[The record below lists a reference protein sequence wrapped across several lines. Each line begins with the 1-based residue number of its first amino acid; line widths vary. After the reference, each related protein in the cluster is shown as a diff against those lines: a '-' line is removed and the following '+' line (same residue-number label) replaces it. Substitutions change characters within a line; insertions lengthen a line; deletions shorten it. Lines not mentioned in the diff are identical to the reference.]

1 MAEFVLYD
9 HQKKAVE
16 AGIDFFKNNKKKDHH
31 EFQIQPTGSGKS
43 LCIANMA
50 KELGEPTLILQPSK
64 EILVQ
69 NYKKLLSY
77 GFRAGIYSA
86 SAGYKF
92 IDQITYATIGS
103 IVNKPHLFSHFKH
116 LIIDECDLVS
126 NNSETMYNQFIKS
139 IEGVK
144 LLGLSVAP
152 ESTIELIGD
161 IFGYGFIGKI
171 EDAFTLLLNNGHPAH
186 LIDNLEVLFLDGLN
200 IKTRGW
206 TGNCFAWKECK
217 KLIRHNGK
225 NCKMRT
231 IVAHSNTLTLTENHS
246 VYRAK
251 TSSNRTEKTQKLQN
265 KIIEID
271 CPLSTEIS
279 IGDTLIQDDGAN
291 WIEAER
297 EYDMVEFVCTNMP
310 RTRAKAS
317 VDLSNIPLSSLFPHT
332 TGNQKSS
339 MARRWK
345 KTNSLPLKTYRELM
359 PILPELSVITI
370 EGSKCKIAP
379 KIKLS
384 DWAYI
389 IGFYIGDGWID
400 KAVNIGRIAFAV
412 EDKMQF
418 IVLKELK
425 IIPGVTWEPLIAPKY
440 GKTSKSVEIRANNIF
455 VIELLKYIGLNKPCH
470 KKTIPGECLLW
481 DKESRINLLHGLID
495 SDGYIS
501 KDKGNKSRVTF
512 TTTSHDLCNSLL
524 SLLRSLGITGSLHT
538 RKQSKGGVI
547 DGRQITGSKTSYS
560 VQWSAFAQ
568 MDNNDKH
575 KGLRKKFN
583 HDIYKFNELIATSN
597 IPSVSYNYVYD
608 IEMEGHPS
616 FVASGFL
623 VHNTATPYR
632 LTSGFNGAM
641 LKFINRTNPR
651 IFNKCNYYIQ
661 NSTLFNQ
668 GYLAKLKYFS
678 FDVIKREMLSV
689 NKSGTDFTKE
699 SLQAHY
705 RQINMPQITIHYANR
720 LLDKRKN
727 LLVFCSLVSEAE
739 AVSKGIPGSVVI
751 SSDTPPEIRAK
762 HLTQF
767 LNGTIKCV
775 VNCNVLSVGF
785 DFPGLECILIARST
799 MSLRWYYQAAGRGFR
814 RSPGKEDCWIVDL
827 GGNISFFGKFETM
840 EIREIN
846 GKLSIWN
853 NSKQL
858 TNVAFTKK

>member
-1 MAEFVLYD
+1 MVEFVLYD

-144 LLGLSVAP
+144 LLGL
-152 ESTIELIGD
+152 
-161 IFGYGFIGKI
+161 
-171 EDAFTLLLNNGHPAH
+171 
-186 LIDNLEVLFLDGLN
+186 
-200 IKTRGW
+200 
-206 TGNCFAWKECK
+206 
-217 KLIRHNGK
+217 
-225 NCKMRT
+225 
-231 IVAHSNTLTLTENHS
+231 
-246 VYRAK
+246 
-251 TSSNRTEKTQKLQN
+251 
-265 KIIEID
+265 
-271 CPLSTEIS
+271 
-279 IGDTLIQDDGAN
+279 
-291 WIEAER
+291 
-297 EYDMVEFVCTNMP
+297 
-310 RTRAKAS
+310 
-317 VDLSNIPLSSLFPHT
+317 
-332 TGNQKSS
+332 
-339 MARRWK
+339 
-345 KTNSLPLKTYRELM
+345 
-359 PILPELSVITI
+359 
-370 EGSKCKIAP
+370 
-379 KIKLS
+379 
-384 DWAYI
+384 
-389 IGFYIGDGWID
+389 
-400 KAVNIGRIAFAV
+400 
-412 EDKMQF
+412 
-418 IVLKELK
+418 
-425 IIPGVTWEPLIAPKY
+425 
-440 GKTSKSVEIRANNIF
+440 
-455 VIELLKYIGLNKPCH
+455 
-470 KKTIPGECLLW
+470 
-481 DKESRINLLHGLID
+481 
-495 SDGYIS
+495 
-501 KDKGNKSRVTF
+501 
-512 TTTSHDLCNSLL
+512 
-524 SLLRSLGITGSLHT
+524 
-538 RKQSKGGVI
+538 
-547 DGRQITGSKTSYS
+547 
-560 VQWSAFAQ
+560 
-568 MDNNDKH
+568 
-575 KGLRKKFN
+575 
-583 HDIYKFNELIATSN
+583 
-597 IPSVSYNYVYD
+597 
-608 IEMEGHPS
+608 
-616 FVASGFL
+616 
-623 VHNTATPYR
+623 TATPYR

-739 AVSKGIPGSVVI
+739 TVSKGIPGSVVI